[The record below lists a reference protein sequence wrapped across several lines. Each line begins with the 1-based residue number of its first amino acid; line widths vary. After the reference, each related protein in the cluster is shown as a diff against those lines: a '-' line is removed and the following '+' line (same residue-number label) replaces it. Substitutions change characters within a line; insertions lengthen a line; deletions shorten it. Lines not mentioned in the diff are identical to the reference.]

1 MLCHQFWQC
10 FLIKGRLREKL
21 RIVGDN
27 TPTVDVFVTCCKEDV
42 DVITDTVRAAAAVD
56 WPSDCFRVVVLDDG
70 ADPQLKAAVD
80 DVSALYPNVY
90 YTARTK
96 VKGIPHH
103 FKAGNLNH
111 GLEFVSDLPGGAST
125 YIAALDA
132 DMIPE
137 PEWLRAI
144 IAHLVIEPKLA
155 LSCPPQVCRPIMQ
168 RKASLMRCSYST
180 TCPKMTR

>member
-1 MLCHQFWQC
+1 M
-10 FLIKGRLREKL
+10 REKL
-21 RIVGDN
+21 RIVGDT

-42 DVITDTVRAAAAVD
+42 EVIIDTVRAAAAVD
-56 WPSDCFRVVVLDDG
+56 WPSNSFRIVVLDDG
-70 ADPQLKAAVD
+70 GDADLKAAVND
-80 DVSALYPNVY
+80 ISALYPNVY

-96 VKGIPHH
+96 VKGVPHH

-111 GLEFVSDLPGGAST
+111 GLDFVRDLPGGASA

-155 LSCPPQVCRPIMQ
+155 LSCPPQVCRPIVQGRTPLTPKSCSTICQ
-168 RKASLMRCSYST
+168 RT
-180 TCPKMTR
+180 TH

>member
-1 MLCHQFWQC
+1 M
-10 FLIKGRLREKL
+10 REKL